1 MNIDGLAYRTIWID
15 SSDCLMVID
24 QRKLPHH
31 FHSVALASLEEVC
44 EAIRDMTV
52 RGAGLIGAT
61 AGYGMW
67 VAARAAAESQ
77 PALSPA
83 MFMTAMED
91 AAAALLATR
100 PTAGNL
106 ARAVRRQLAALSRR
120 AGVLPEPTP
129 ADLAAAARQEAETIA
144 DEDAAFC
151 RRIGEHG
158 KELIR
163 RMAAN
168 KAPGEPVRVLT
179 HCNAGWLAFVDYGS
193 ALAPVYAAFAEGVP
207 VHVWVSE
214 TRPRNQGAALTAWEL
229 AAHGVPHTLVADN
242 ACGHLMQH
250 GLADLVLV
258 GADRVTRRGD
268 AANKIGTYL
277 KALAARDNGVPFYVA
292 LPSSTFDPLLEDGVA
307 EIPIEE
313 RNPEEVRHCSG
324 QSQGGETL
332 EVRVC
337 PDRTPA
343 RNWAF
348 DVTPA
353 RLITGLVC
361 ERGICP
367 ASEEGILQLF
377 PEWREN
383 AVRAGDES
391 FGRKQ
396 DSGQEQASG
405 QDEGVVKYAARHAFG
420 PLPAREDLARL
431 VSELDAARTFLH
443 DQGLIGV
450 NASGIGYGNI
460 SARLSSSPE
469 SVGDEFVI
477 SGSGTGAP
485 RVLGVSGYSLVH
497 ACDAERNS
505 VVSSGPARPSSE
517 AMTHAAIYAAD
528 PRARFV
534 VHIHHSRLFAALLR
548 EGWPHTP
555 ASAAYGTPEMAEAV
569 AELLR
574 TPAAEQGVFVTAG
587 HADGLFA
594 FGGRLEAAVNGLVR
608 LLARCC
614 GDGTPPVFALAPGR
628 PSGGCA
634 HSAPSGTDAGHAQG
648 RA

>member
-15 SSDCLMVID
+15 SSDRLMVID

-31 FHSVALASLEEVC
+31 FHSVPLASLEEVC
-44 EAIRDMTV
+44 GAIRDMTV
-52 RGAGLIGAT
+52 RGAGLVGAT

-67 VAARAAAESQ
+67 VAARAAAEARPSLSSAAFM
-77 PALSPA
+77 AL
-83 MFMTAMED
+83 MED

-106 ARAVRRQLAALSRR
+106 ERAVRRQLAALSQR
-120 AGVLPEPTP
+120 AAALPEPTP
-129 ADLAAAARQEAETIA
+129 TDLAAVARQEAEAIA

-168 KAPGEPVRVLT
+168 KAPGEPVRILT

-242 ACGHLMQH
+242 AGGHLMQH

-324 QSQGGETL
+324 QSPCGDAL

-377 PEWREN
+377 PEWRQN
-383 AVRAGDES
+383 AARAGDK
-391 FGRKQ
+391 RA
-396 DSGQEQASG
+396 GQERASG

-431 VSELDAARTFLH
+431 VAELDAARTFLH
-443 DQGLIGV
+443 DQGLVGV
-450 NASGIGYGNI
+450 NASGVGYGNI
-460 SARLSSSPE
+460 SARLSSLPE
-469 SVGDEFVI
+469 SAGDEFVI

-517 AMTHAAIYAAD
+517 AMTHAAVYAAN
-528 PRARFV
+528 PQARFV
-534 VHIHHSRLFAALLR
+534 AHIHHSRLFAALLR
-548 EGWPHTP
+548 KGWPHTP

-574 TPAAEQGVFVTAG
+574 GPAAEQGVFVTAG

-594 FGGRLEAAVNGLVR
+594 FGGQVETVVNTLVR

-614 GDGTPPVFALAPGR
+614 GDGAPPVFTPGR
-628 PSGGCA
+628 STPPAS
-634 HSAPSGTDAGHAQG
+634 DAA
-648 RA
+648 RAEGKE